1 MIQQFDIRTSQVT
14 AKLLLMYDTHDSGTK
29 QYKCLHA
36 LGSTIGEIANVL
48 NREVTAI
55 DLFATAPFKTISYN
69 DKNIIPG
76 FTRQ

>member
-14 AKLLLMYDTHDSGTK
+14 AKLLLMYDTHGSGTK

-36 LGSTIGEIANVL
+36 LGSTIREIANML

-55 DLFATAPFKTISYN
+55 DLFATAPFKMISYN
-69 DKNIIPG
+69 DNNIIPG